1 MRRMLLAAV
10 FTFGACGGSTP
21 SAGPTAPTPTAA
33 PVPATPT
40 NIAGTYTLTIQ
51 TSSVCTQL
59 PSQFRTR
66 TYVATITQ
74 SGANFAVNLTGNFAV
89 QQLSGTVSGTTIS
102 AIGGFVE
109 ETTAFGMSG
118 ELHGTVSGSTIS
130 ATLNGSFFVG
140 GFGGGCNATD
150 HRFTFTRR

>member
-1 MRRMLLAAV
+1 MRSVVLAALV
-10 FTFGACGGSTP
+10 ACACGSSAPSTNP
-21 SAGPTAPTPTAA
+21 SAPSS
-33 PVPATPT
+33 ATPT

-66 TYVATITQ
+66 TYAATITQ
-74 SGANFAVNLTGNFAV
+74 NGAAFAVNLSGNFAV
-89 QQLSGTVSGTTIS
+89 QQLTGTVTGTTIT
-102 AIGGFVE
+102 AVGGFVE
-109 ETTAFGMSG
+109 EATAFGMQG

-130 ATLNGSFFVG
+130 ATLNGLFFVG

-150 HRFTFTRR
+150 HRFSFTRR